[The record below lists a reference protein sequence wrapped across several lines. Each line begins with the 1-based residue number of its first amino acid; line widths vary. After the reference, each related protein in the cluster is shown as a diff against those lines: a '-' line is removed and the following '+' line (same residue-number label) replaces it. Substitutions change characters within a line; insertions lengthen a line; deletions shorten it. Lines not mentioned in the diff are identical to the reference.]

1 MEAIAAARRVLEEAR
16 ALREAMQKVLRAF
29 P

>member
-1 MEAIAAARRVLEEAR
+1 VLVDKVTADLARRVLEEAR
-16 ALREAMQKVLRAF
+16 ELARN